1 MFIIYGGLHPRSD
14 VDRLDIPR
22 TDGGRCLI
30 AIEDCE
36 EMAVRGLEVYVYGS
50 QERLLQAARRDREGG
65 LEAAN
70 VLKKLK
76 KQKRLQDLEEKAL
89 YGIKHYIALQHK

>member
-14 VDRLDIPR
+14 VDRLYIPR

-50 QERLLQAARRDREGG
+50 
-65 LEAAN
+65 
-70 VLKKLK
+70 
-76 KQKRLQDLEEKAL
+76 
-89 YGIKHYIALQHK
+89 